1 MENASKALI
10 MAGGVLI
17 ALIIIG
23 ILVAFFNNLSD
34 WQKIS
39 QTSEEVEQ
47 ITEFN
52 KQYDV
57 YSRNVYGSELLSIA
71 NKIDDYNKRES
82 DNKGYSK
89 IDLEVQITYDMDK
102 DFFKKNIYNASSLK
116 TEVEKL
122 NNEIEELGNTSIK
135 SSSNSKVSRKVSQL
149 ASMRTADIEDL
160 GFVRTDYSELVTKYN
175 SYKTLLTEVKAK
187 VFQYVDFE
195 YNKNTGR
202 ITKMKYKL

>member
-17 ALIIIG
+17 ALLIIG
-23 ILVAFFNNLSD
+23 ILVVFFNNLSD

-52 KQYDV
+52 KPYDV
-57 YSRNVYGSELLSIA
+57 YERNVYGSELLSIA

-82 DNKGYSK
+82 NNKGYSK
-89 IDLEVQITYDMDK
+89 IELEVQITYDMDK
-102 DFFKKNIYNASSLK
+102 NFFKKNIYNAANLK
-116 TEVEKL
+116 AEVEKL
-122 NNEIEELGNTSIK
+122 NKKIEELGNISIK

-149 ASMRTADIEDL
+149 ATMRTKDIEDL
-160 GFVRTDYSELVTKYN
+160 GFIRADYSENVTEYN
-175 SYKTLLTEVKAK
+175 TCKTLLTEVKAK
-187 VFQYVDFE
+187 VFQYVNFE

-202 ITKMKYKL
+202 IIKMQYKL